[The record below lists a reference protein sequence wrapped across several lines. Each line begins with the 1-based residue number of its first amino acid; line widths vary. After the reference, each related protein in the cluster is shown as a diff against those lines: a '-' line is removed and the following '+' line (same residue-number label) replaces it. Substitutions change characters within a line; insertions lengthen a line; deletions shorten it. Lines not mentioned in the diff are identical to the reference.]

1 MAKSDTQSYLDVG
14 YVANPGEDIFPT
26 TGPHLDVRV
35 LKDGQYIDP
44 GTIRSLLTRLKVGKE
59 RKALWQQQGEQWNP
73 AYTITSGYGKRAA
86 PTKGASTFHLGH
98 DYGVAGGT
106 QLAWE
111 GPGTF
116 TPGRGYGSI
125 KTTDAQ
131 GTPYEV
137 RLLHTVGGKKAEQ
150 TAPQITPQPATT
162 QSTPQQTRQG
172 DTFII
177 LPGATTAQKQSTDDF
192 LGTYMQQLLSSG
204 TPEIKS
210 SINPIQLLMGAFN
223 QTPNY
228 LA

>member
-1 MAKSDTQSYLDVG
+1 MANTYTQAYQDVG
-14 YVANPGEDIFPT
+14 YVAKPGEDIFPT

-59 RKALWQQQGEQWNP
+59 RKPLWQQQGEQWNP
-73 AYTITSGYGKRAA
+73 AYTITSGYGKREA
-86 PTKGASTFHLGH
+86 PTKGASTYHLGH
-98 DYGVAGGT
+98 DYGIEGGAP
-106 QLAWE
+106 LAWE

-131 GTPYEV
+131 GTPYEI
-137 RLLHTVGGKKAEQ
+137 RLLHTIGGKKSE
-150 TAPQITPQPATT
+150 QPAAQTL
-162 QSTPQQTRQG
+162 PQQQPNQQPG

-177 LPGATTAQKQSTDDF
+177 LPGGGGTQKQGGNDF
-192 LGTYMQQLLSSG
+192 LSAYVQQLMSAES
-204 TPEIKS
+204 PQIKS
-210 SINPIQLLMGAFN
+210 MINPAQLLMGAFN
-223 QTPNY
+223 QTPNN

>member
-1 MAKSDTQSYLDVG
+1 MANTYTQAYQDVG
-14 YVANPGEDIFPT
+14 YVAKPGEDIFPT

-59 RKALWQQQGEQWNP
+59 RKPLWQQQGEQWNP
-73 AYTITSGYGKRAA
+73 AYTITSGYGKREA
-86 PTKGASTFHLGH
+86 PTKGASTYHLGH
-98 DYGVAGGT
+98 DYGIEGGAP
-106 QLAWE
+106 LAWE

-131 GTPYEV
+131 GTPYEI
-137 RLLHTVGGKKAEQ
+137 RLLHTIGGKKSE
-150 TAPQITPQPATT
+150 QPAAQTL
-162 QSTPQQTRQG
+162 PQQQPNQQPG

-177 LPGATTAQKQSTDDF
+177 LPGGGGTQKQGGNDF
-192 LGTYMQQLLSSG
+192 LSAYVQQLMSAES
-204 TPEIKS
+204 TQIKS
-210 SINPIQLLMGAFN
+210 MINPAQLLMGAFN

>member
-1 MAKSDTQSYLDVG
+1 MANTYTQAYQDVG
-14 YVANPGEDIFPT
+14 YVAKPGEDIFPT

-59 RKALWQQQGEQWNP
+59 RKPLWQQQGEQWNA
-73 AYTITSGYGKRAA
+73 AYTITSGYGKREA
-86 PTKGASTFHLGH
+86 PTKGASTYHLGH
-98 DYGVAGGT
+98 DYGIEGGAP
-106 QLAWE
+106 LAWE

-131 GTPYEV
+131 GTPYEI
-137 RLLHTVGGKKAEQ
+137 RLLHTIGGKKSE
-150 TAPQITPQPATT
+150 QPAAQTL
-162 QSTPQQTRQG
+162 PQQQPNQQPG

-177 LPGATTAQKQSTDDF
+177 LPGGGGTKKQGGNDF
-192 LGTYMQQLLSSG
+192 LSAYVQQLMSAES
-204 TPEIKS
+204 PQIKS
-210 SINPIQLLMGAFN
+210 MINPAQLLMGAFN

>member
-1 MAKSDTQSYLDVG
+1 MANTYTQAYQDVG
-14 YVANPGEDIFPT
+14 YVAKPGEDIFPT
-26 TGPHLDVRV
+26 TGSHLDVRV

-59 RKALWQQQGEQWNP
+59 RKPLWQQQGEQWNP
-73 AYTITSGYGKRAA
+73 AYTITSGYGKREA
-86 PTKGASTFHLGH
+86 PTKGASTYHLGH
-98 DYGVAGGT
+98 DYGIEGGAP
-106 QLAWE
+106 LAWE

-131 GTPYEV
+131 GTPYEI
-137 RLLHTVGGKKAEQ
+137 RLLHTIGGKKSE
-150 TAPQITPQPATT
+150 QPAAQTL
-162 QSTPQQTRQG
+162 PQQQPNQQPG

-177 LPGATTAQKQSTDDF
+177 LPGGGGTQKQGGNDF
-192 LGTYMQQLLSSG
+192 LSAYVQQLMSAES
-204 TPEIKS
+204 PQIKS
-210 SINPIQLLMGAFN
+210 MINPAQLLMGAFN

>member
-1 MAKSDTQSYLDVG
+1 MANTYTQAYQDVG
-14 YVANPGEDIFPT
+14 YVAKPGEDIFPT

-59 RKALWQQQGEQWNP
+59 RKPLWQQQGEQWNP
-73 AYTITSGYGKRAA
+73 AYTITSGYGKREA
-86 PTKGASTFHLGH
+86 PTKGASTYHLGH
-98 DYGVAGGT
+98 DYGIEGGAP
-106 QLAWE
+106 LAWE

-131 GTPYEV
+131 GTPYEI
-137 RLLHTVGGKKAEQ
+137 RLLHTIGGKKSE
-150 TAPQITPQPATT
+150 QPAAQTL
-162 QSTPQQTRQG
+162 PQQQPNQQPG

-177 LPGATTAQKQSTDDF
+177 LPGGGGTQKQGGNDF
-192 LGTYMQQLLSSG
+192 LSAYVQQLMSAES
-204 TPEIKS
+204 PQIKS
-210 SINPIQLLMGAFN
+210 MINPAQLLMGAFN

>member
-1 MAKSDTQSYLDVG
+1 MANTYTQAYQDVG
-14 YVANPGEDIFPT
+14 YVAKPGEYIFPT

-59 RKALWQQQGEQWNP
+59 RKPLWQQQGEQWNP
-73 AYTITSGYGKRAA
+73 AYTITSGYGKREA
-86 PTKGASTFHLGH
+86 PTKGASTYHLGH
-98 DYGVAGGT
+98 DYGIEGGAP
-106 QLAWE
+106 LAWE

-131 GTPYEV
+131 GTPYEI
-137 RLLHTVGGKKAEQ
+137 RLLHTIGGKKSE
-150 TAPQITPQPATT
+150 QPAAQTL
-162 QSTPQQTRQG
+162 PQQQPNQQPG

-177 LPGATTAQKQSTDDF
+177 LPGGGGTQKQGGNYF
-192 LGTYMQQLLSSG
+192 LSAYVQQLMSAES
-204 TPEIKS
+204 PQIKS
-210 SINPIQLLMGAFN
+210 MINPAQLLMGAFN